1 MKEENI
7 LTVTDLSKHF
17 GGVRALDGLNL
28 HVRQGEVL
36 GIVGPNGAGKTALI
50 NTITGF
56 YRATSGKVFLQES
69 EITSLSMHHI
79 GRLGVGRT
87 FQNIRLFKRMSV
99 LENVLVA
106 HKHNATHLIQS
117 VFRSGS
123 NHEEQERAM
132 YWLDLFQLTAKAN
145 HPASSLSY
153 GDARRLE
160 IARALAGEPCLLLL
174 DEPAA
179 GMNEAETR
187 QLISDIEV
195 LKSKVDSILLVE
207 HDMDLIRKVS
217 DRLVAMDYGKKIA
230 EGSPNEVLSNSE
242 VLRAYLGSNS

>member
-1 MKEENI
+1 MQDV
-7 LTVTDLSKHF
+7 LTVTALCKHF
-17 GGVRALDGLNL
+17 GGVRALDGIDLQ
-28 HVRQGEVL
+28 VRRGEIL

-56 YRATSGKVFLQES
+56 YSATSGQIHLNGAD
-69 EITSLSMHHI
+69 ITALPLYRI

-106 HKHNATHLIQS
+106 YKDHASHLLRS

-123 NHEEQERAM
+123 NRAEQEQAM
-132 YWLDLFQLTAKAN
+132 HWLESLQLADKAN
-145 HPASSLSY
+145 QLASSLSY

-160 IARALAGEPCLLLL
+160 IARALAGKPQLLLL

-179 GMNEAETR
+179 GMNASETR
-187 QLISDIEV
+187 QLISDIQG
-195 LKSKVDSILLVE
+195 LKQHVSAIMLVE
-207 HDMDLIRKVS
+207 HDMLLIRKLS

-230 EGSPNEVLSNSE
+230 EGSAAEVLSHPE
-242 VLRAYLGSNS
+242 VLKAYLGTDE

>member
-1 MKEENI
+1 MQDV
-7 LTVTDLSKHF
+7 LTVTALCKHF
-17 GGVRALDGLNL
+17 GGVRALDGIDLQ
-28 HVRQGEVL
+28 VRRGEIL

-56 YRATSGKVFLQES
+56 YRATSGQIQLNGS
-69 EITSLSMHHI
+69 DITALPLYRI

-106 HKHNATHLIQS
+106 YKDHASHLFRS

-123 NHEEQERAM
+123 NRAEQEQAM
-132 YWLDLFQLTAKAN
+132 HWLEMLQLADKAN
-145 HPASSLSY
+145 QPASSLSY

-160 IARALAGEPCLLLL
+160 IARALAGKPQLLLL

-179 GMNEAETR
+179 GMNASETQ
-187 QLISDIEV
+187 QLISDILG
-195 LKSKVDSILLVE
+195 LKQHVDAIMLVE
-207 HDMDLIRKVS
+207 HDMLLIRKLS

-230 EGSPNEVLSNSE
+230 EGPPAE
-242 VLRAYLGSNS
+242 VLRHPEVLKAYLGTEE